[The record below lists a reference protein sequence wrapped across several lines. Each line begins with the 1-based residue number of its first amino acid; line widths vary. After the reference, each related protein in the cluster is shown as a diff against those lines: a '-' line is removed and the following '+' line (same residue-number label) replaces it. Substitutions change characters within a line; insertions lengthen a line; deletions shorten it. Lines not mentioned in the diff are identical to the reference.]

1 MDLGR
6 HMPGDAGREEEVMK
20 RTGWIALVLVV
31 GLVVG
36 FGANALAGDS
46 GSNPASAPTPPRTIT
61 VTSTA
66 SVGTA
71 PDEAVIEF
79 GMRSEG
85 ADSGTAYDANGV
97 KSDAVLDALVDAGL
111 TKDDVETLSQNV
123 DANGY
128 FTASFSCYGPQV
140 AVCGPGV
147 AITSSVPPNNYAAWD
162 GTSMAAPHITGLA
175 ALVLA
180 HHPEFQGV
188 YRTRSAERVERLFQ
202 LIRMSAHRVSQ
213 ADPTRVGLGLPDAVI
228 AVGLQQPAMATQVA
242 HTGAIG
248 GLMGQGAGQGVG
260 QGIGQGMGQGIGE
273 PALSGLFGGLL
284 PIQQQYGLGG
294 INLGAIPFGV
304 AMPGY
309 PRSLW

>member
-123 DANGY
+123 DRQTKDRGTPNERTVY
-128 FTASFSCYGPQV
+128 VASTQISV
-140 AVCGPGV
+140 TVHDLKAV
-147 AITSSVPPNNYAAWD
+147 SSVIAAAVNAGAD
-162 GTSMAAPHITGLA
+162 SVHGLRFQVGDQTSARQNALAAAVRGAERKADAIAAAAGTSVSGVVQVREENSNSKPYYYRGAALSAFGAAVAAPTIVAPQTI
-175 ALVLA
+175 
-180 HHPEFQGV
+180 
-188 YRTRSAERVERLFQ
+188 S
-202 LIRMSAHRVSQ
+202 
-213 ADPTRVGLGLPDAVI
+213 
-228 AVGLQQPAMATQVA
+228 TQV
-242 HTGAIG
+242 TVTVIWAI
-248 GLMGQGAGQGVG
+248 V
-260 QGIGQGMGQGIGE
+260 
-273 PALSGLFGGLL
+273 
-284 PIQQQYGLGG
+284 
-294 INLGAIPFGV
+294 
-304 AMPGY
+304 
-309 PRSLW
+309 

>member
-6 HMPGDAGREEEVMK
+6 HMPGDAGREEDVMK

-85 ADSGTAYDANGV
+85 VDSGAAYDANGV

-123 DANGY
+123 DRQTKDRGTPTERTVYVASTQISVTVHDL
-128 FTASFSCYGPQV
+128 TAVSSVIAAAVNAGADSVHGLRFQV
-140 AVCGPGV
+140 GDQTSARQNALAAAVRGAERKADAIAV
-147 AITSSVPPNNYAAWD
+147 AAGTSSAAYDRPEDSTRHSVRLPSTAPWETM
-162 GTSMAAPHITGLA
+162 GTTSAV
-175 ALVLA
+175 VLC
-180 HHPEFQGV
+180 G
-188 YRTRSAERVERLFQ
+188 
-202 LIRMSAHRVSQ
+202 
-213 ADPTRVGLGLPDAVI
+213 
-228 AVGLQQPAMATQVA
+228 
-242 HTGAIG
+242 
-248 GLMGQGAGQGVG
+248 
-260 QGIGQGMGQGIGE
+260 
-273 PALSGLFGGLL
+273 
-284 PIQQQYGLGG
+284 
-294 INLGAIPFGV
+294 
-304 AMPGY
+304 
-309 PRSLW
+309 SLR

>member
-6 HMPGDAGREEEVMK
+6 HMPGDAGREEDVMK

-85 ADSGTAYDANGV
+85 ADSGAAYDANGV

-123 DANGY
+123 DRQTKDRGTPNERTVYVASAQISVTVHDL
-128 FTASFSCYGPQV
+128 TAV
-140 AVCGPGV
+140 
-147 AITSSVPPNNYAAWD
+147 SSVIAAAVNAGAD
-162 GTSMAAPHITGLA
+162 SVHGLRFQVGDQTSARQNALAAAVRGAERKADAIAAAAGTPVSGVVQVREESSNSRPYYYRSANLVAFGEAAAAPAIVAPQT
-175 ALVLA
+175 
-180 HHPEFQGV
+180 
-188 YRTRSAERVERLFQ
+188 
-202 LIRMSAHRVSQ
+202 VS
-213 ADPTRVGLGLPDAVI
+213 
-228 AVGLQQPAMATQVA
+228 TQV
-242 HTGAIG
+242 TVTVIWAI
-248 GLMGQGAGQGVG
+248 V
-260 QGIGQGMGQGIGE
+260 
-273 PALSGLFGGLL
+273 
-284 PIQQQYGLGG
+284 
-294 INLGAIPFGV
+294 
-304 AMPGY
+304 
-309 PRSLW
+309 